1 MHPNIITSMI
11 VNFILFINLTTNLS
25 ITNNPNGTMLKI
37 HSISIIILSAE
48 PTFGGTNSLYTLIK
62 IKNIKNNAVAVD
74 IKVGFRVK

>member
-48 PTFGGTNSLYTLIK
+48 PTFGGTNSL
-62 IKNIKNNAVAVD
+62 
-74 IKVGFRVK
+74 